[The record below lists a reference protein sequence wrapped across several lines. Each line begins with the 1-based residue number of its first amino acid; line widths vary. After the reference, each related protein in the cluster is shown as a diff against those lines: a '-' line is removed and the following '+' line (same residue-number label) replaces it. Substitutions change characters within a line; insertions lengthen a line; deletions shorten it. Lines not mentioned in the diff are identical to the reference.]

1 MSDQASTTPS
11 NGVSVAGSS
20 ETGASRNASPR
31 LDALLDRLRAA
42 LLRNVWLFGLGT
54 VVAAAAA
61 WLVFMY
67 SADRLLKLPAP
78 IRIGHARVLAGGT
91 IYLLRRT
98 FLRHVRALPD
108 RTGLAMLAQ
117 RALPA
122 DEPGEDLF
130 VSALQLP
137 AATPADAPSA
147 DLVALVVS
155 RAEELTARADLTRVT
170 DPRGPRGRLVA
181 ALAAVAVLTV
191 TFASEPAL
199 ARIFASR
206 MLGANV
212 PWPRATTLITTVPTD
227 AAGIE
232 VSQPEPGIL
241 VVRAARGSDIP
252 LLITAEG
259 DIPELVTATFES
271 GAAIDIGPSGP
282 DTFRTVIPSVQEPTT
297 IRIRGGDDD
306 RGLPEIRI
314 VVLQP
319 PDITA
324 LAFSIEPPAYT
335 GLPHRI
341 ETDTKVSALAG
352 SHVTVH
358 VETDPSDATGIA
370 RMFPEDR
377 VVTLTAEPFPTTIGR
392 FSAPAGQAD
401 TEEAEPA
408 ERVGMAFSQ
417 VVDQSLRFRIELL
430 DSGGLANPDPALFG
444 IEVVPDRRPE
454 LILLAP
460 GNANSTIVESGVIP
474 LRILVRDDFGIE
486 DVTWEVRTAIDDAEL
501 LSAPLALRD
510 APEALEGVEGR
521 ARQARLGSTLLEI
534 AALSPDVPLTI
545 GQIIVLQSSVRDT
558 REPDANE
565 TKGSPV
571 MIRVVSADEFQRG
584 QRDGLSRAAEEV
596 ERRAR
601 SLEQSGRQLAVL
613 VSAMSGDD
621 AEIPEASDLVTVT
634 NGARRLQGDLRSIA
648 RDLSGLASDMI
659 YSRLDARSSGLETRL
674 LELTTSSAERSFQED
689 AWRTIA
695 DDLAQGALGS
705 PERAGDLVRIVGLAL
720 NACGPRSEAWITS
733 LEGVR
738 SATGIEDTRTAL
750 AESAQRMVELRDTL
764 DQLSGE
770 LGEWDSLQSILS
782 LTRDILSRQKNLNER
797 TRKSA
802 ETGR

>member
-1 MSDQASTTPS
+1 M
-11 NGVSVAGSS
+11 
-20 ETGASRNASPR
+20 
-31 LDALLDRLRAA
+31 AL
-42 LLRNVWLFGLGT
+42 VPF
-54 VVAAAAA
+54 
-61 WLVFMY
+61 
-67 SADRLLKLPAP
+67 
-78 IRIGHARVLAGGT
+78 
-91 IYLLRRT
+91 
-98 FLRHVRALPD
+98 
-108 RTGLAMLAQ
+108 
-117 RALPA
+117 
-122 DEPGEDLF
+122 
-130 VSALQLP
+130 
-137 AATPADAPSA
+137 DAPGI
-147 DLVALVVS
+147 DVS
-155 RAEELTARADLTRVT
+155 RPE
-170 DPRGPRGRLVA
+170 
-181 ALAAVAVLTV
+181 
-191 TFASEPAL
+191 
-199 ARIFASR
+199 
-206 MLGANV
+206 
-212 PWPRATTLITTVPTD
+212 
-227 AAGIE
+227 AGVI
-232 VSQPEPGIL
+232 

-259 DIPELVTATFES
+259 VVPDLVTATFES

-297 IRIRGGDDD
+297 IRIRGGDDE
-306 RGLPEIRI
+306 RGIPEIRI
-314 VVLQP
+314 EVLQP

-335 GLPHRI
+335 NLPHRI

-352 SHVTVH
+352 SRVTVH

-377 VVTLTAEPFPTTIGR
+377 VVTLTAAPFPTLAVRPDIEGA
-392 FSAPAGQAD
+392 SDIEDAAPV
-401 TEEAEPA
+401 

-460 GNANSTIVESGVIP
+460 GNANATIVESGVIP

-486 DVTWEVRTAIDDAEL
+486 DVTWEVRTAIDDTEL
-501 LSAPLALRD
+501 LSATLSLRD
-510 APEALEGVEGR
+510 VPEALEGVEGR
-521 ARQARLGSTLLEI
+521 ARQARLGSALVEI
-534 AALSPDVPLTI
+534 AALSPDAPLTI

-565 TKGSPV
+565 TKASPV

-596 ERRAR
+596 ERRSR
-601 SLEQSGRQLAVL
+601 SLEQSGRLLAVL
-613 VSAMSGDD
+613 ISAMSGDD
-621 AEIPEASDLVTVT
+621 AEIPDAASLVTVT
-634 NGARRLQGDLRSIA
+634 NEARRLQGDLRSIA

-659 YSRLDARSSGLETRL
+659 YSRLDARSTSLEARL
-674 LELTTSSAERSFQED
+674 LELTTRSAERSFQED

-695 DDLAQGALGS
+695 GDLAQGTLGS
-705 PERAGDLVRIVGLAL
+705 PERAGDLVRIVGVAL
-720 NACGPRSEAWITS
+720 KACGPRSEAWIKS

-738 SATGIEDTRTAL
+738 SATGIEDTRAAL
-750 AESAQRMVELRDTL
+750 AESAQRMVDLQNTL